1 MNKDSDHMSRGTPM
15 EAFKALYTAHASAT
29 VDRLAMVEGRPATAP
44 VTIRTLMVTPQM
56 LVLEAVLGKGH
67 VSARHRH
74 DDHDTVCYLARGHMD
89 VTIDGKTFTVRAGDS
104 WQHPK
109 GIWHS
114 SVAHEESVQL
124 EIKTPPIKTWQGA

>member
-1 MNKDSDHMSRGTPM
+1 MSENPNHMALGVPM
-15 EAFKALYTAHASAT
+15 QPFDVLYSAYKTAT
-29 VDRLAMVEGRPATAP
+29 VDRLAMVEGRPATAS

-67 VSARHRH
+67 VSTRHRH
-74 DDHDTVCYLARGHMD
+74 DDHDTVCYLVRGHMD
-89 VTIDGKTFTVRAGDS
+89 VTIDGKTFTARTGDT

-109 GIWHS
+109 GVWHS
-114 SVAHEESVQL
+114 SVAHEESIQL